1 MRFIVVLMYACLTV
15 SAAGFPL
22 DAYSQGADH
31 EKEMGKFQGAWV
43 MVSGEH
49 DGKQLADDH
58 ISRSKI
64 TYEGSKGTLV
74 VPQQHHETII
84 FDIVKLDPAANPKQF
99 HFIRRNGPNAGKTV
113 IGIYEFDG
121 DDLYQFAFDPTGTA
135 TLKEFSI
142 KEGTGHIRHSWK
154 RAKP

>member
-1 MRFIVVLMYACLTV
+1 MI
-15 SAAGFPL
+15 
-22 DAYSQGADH
+22 
-31 EKEMGKFQGAWV
+31 
-43 MVSGEH
+43 SGEH
-49 DGKQLADDH
+49 DGKQLSEDH
-58 ISRSKI
+58 IGRSKI
-64 TYEGSKGTLV
+64 TYEGNKGILV

-84 FDIVKLDPAANPKQF
+84 FDIVKLDPATNPKQF

-121 DDLYQFAFDPTGTA
+121 NDQYKFAFDPTGTA
-135 TLKEFSI
+135 TLKEFST

>member
-1 MRFIVVLMYACLTV
+1 MA
-15 SAAGFPL
+15 
-22 DAYSQGADH
+22 
-31 EKEMGKFQGAWV
+31 
-43 MVSGEH
+43 SGEH

-64 TYEGSKGTLV
+64 TYEGNKGTLV

-121 DDLYQFAFDPTGTA
+121 DDQYKFTLTRPEQQSSRSFPSRKGQVISATA
-135 TLKEFSI
+135 GSGQNRNYFYG
-142 KEGTGHIRHSWK
+142 EGTGSLS
-154 RAKP
+154 